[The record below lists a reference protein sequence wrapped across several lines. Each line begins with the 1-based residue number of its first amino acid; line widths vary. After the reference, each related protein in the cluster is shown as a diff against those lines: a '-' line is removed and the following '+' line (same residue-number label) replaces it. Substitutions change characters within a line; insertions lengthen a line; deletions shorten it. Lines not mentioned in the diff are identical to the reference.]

1 MEELKTEEAC
11 CCSLMTKPSAV
22 KIVGIVVVGVII
34 LAAIFQ
40 KNFLPSEET
49 IAAVGR
55 ASVPVKLDQAV
66 INLGVVT
73 IKATTPEEALRQT
86 AEKIE
91 KIKGIFLEM
100 QIPENDWQ
108 ITGYAFDPQVENSL
122 ADEQGNSK
130 PEIKGYNGFQRITV
144 KLSGIDKDPKKVDT
158 FIERMVKEGVNK
170 VGVIKFTASNI
181 EALKKEAKEKA
192 TQLARERALAL
203 EKSLGIKLEGF
214 SSINENEILVPGEND
229 GYYYDNNPI
238 SFSGSTD
245 QISVAPSMNSRA
257 EVVMETTLYY
267 YFK

>member
-1 MEELKTEEAC
+1 MEETKTEETSC
-11 CCSLMTKPSAV
+11 CLLNKGELAL
-22 KIVGIVVVGVII
+22 KIVGVLVIGIVI
-34 LAAIFQ
+34 LAAVFQ
-40 KNFLPSEET
+40 KSFLPREET
-49 IAAVGR
+49 IAATGR

-73 IKATTPEEALRQT
+73 IKATTPEDALRQT

-91 KIKGIFLEM
+91 KIKGVFSEM

-108 ITGYAFDPQVENSL
+108 ITGYAFDPQVETSS
-122 ADEQGNSK
+122 ADEQGNSR

-144 KLSGIDKDPKKVDT
+144 KLSGIDKDPKKVDN

-170 VGVIKFTASNI
+170 VGVIKFVASNI
-181 EALKKEAKEKA
+181 DELKKEAKEKA
-192 TQLARERALAL
+192 TQLAREKALSL

-214 SSINENEILVPGEND
+214 NSINESEILVPGEND

-245 QISVAPSMNSRA
+245 QVSTNPSMNSRA